1 MKFFDRL
8 QGIFFSPETTLKTI
22 AEKPVWAGVLLVIVI
37 GTLFYSAISA
47 PYLKNDQIEVIESN
61 VKLRERYGDEQFEE
75 LLDNLRNPSQARII
89 LNYVW
94 SALGFLAGLLISSLV
109 ILVLGRIGST
119 EGRFV
124 QIFAVLV
131 HAHLIDKI
139 LGNAVRS
146 ALVLMQKSIFQS
158 TTSVAMFFPRLEV
171 TSTAYIILSQIDF
184 FQIWMFGILALGLV
198 HIFKIERKRA
208 FIISYSF
215 WVLKCLLYIGVT
227 YLSMRLFM

>member
-8 QGIFFSPETTLKTI
+8 QGIFFSPETTLKAV

-37 GTLFYSAISA
+37 GTLFYSYISA
-47 PYLKNDQIEVIESN
+47 PYLKNDQIDVIESN

-75 LLDNLRNPSQARII
+75 LLDNLRNPSQTRII

-94 SALGFLAGLLISSLV
+94 SALGFIAGLLISSLV

-139 LGNAVRS
+139 LGNAVRGG
-146 ALVLMQKSIFQS
+146 LVLMQKSFFQS
-158 TTSVAMFFPRLEV
+158 TTSIAMFFPRLEV

-184 FQIWMFGILALGLV
+184 FQIWMFGILAFGLV
-198 HIFKIERKRA
+198 HIFKIEIKRA
-208 FIISYSF
+208 LVISYFF
-215 WVLKCLLYIGVT
+215 WILKYLLYIGVT

>member
-8 QGIFFSPETTLKTI
+8 QGTFFSPETTLKAV

-37 GTLFYSAISA
+37 GTLLYSYIAA
-47 PYLKNDQIEVIESN
+47 PYLKVDQVQVIESN
-61 VKLRERYGDEQFEE
+61 SKLRERYGDEQFEK
-75 LLDNLRNPSQARII
+75 LLDDLRNPSQARII

-124 QIFAVLV
+124 PIFAVLV
-131 HAHLIDKI
+131 HAQLIDKV

-146 ALVLMQKSIFQS
+146 ALVLMQKSFFQS
-158 TTSVAMFFPRLEV
+158 TTSVAMFFPL
-171 TSTAYIILSQIDF
+171 
-184 FQIWMFGILALGLV
+184 
-198 HIFKIERKRA
+198 
-208 FIISYSF
+208 F
-215 WVLKCLLYIGVT
+215 W
-227 YLSMRLFM
+227 